1 VTITGANDKPTTVAD
16 TQTISEGATAVVMDV
31 LSNDSDDES
40 DTLSVFFVTAA
51 STKGGA
57 VTLTDGVVKY
67 TPITTDFNGEDTF
80 QYIAKDGT
88 DESALTT
95 VTVTVDK
102 VNDDPTGSVTIA
114 GDAKTGQTLTASN
127 TIADVDGLG
136 SITYSWTGTKDGEDN
151 RTATGETLVLT
162 DDDVGYVYTV
172 AAGYTDDDGTAES
185 VAAATPTS
193 AVVDIVK
200 LVQIR
205 NISETTE
212 SAASIDLYTTDG
224 TGGSTKKL
232 IQFEVWLDATDIT
245 GLGDNGNATEIRA
258 VEWDFDWTSTLE
270 VFGISLTE
278 TSLSIVGGSVTDYI
292 GTKDTTEL
300 TLNGATGAAVI
311 AGDGTAIVNT
321 DTSDDSIFAGN
332 IQIEKKIATMYVN
345 PTDTEIDVDI
355 ILKDFVV
362 ATDDGEVVPLVY
374 SVDIL

>member
-1 VTITGANDKPTTVAD
+1 
-16 TQTISEGATAVVMDV
+16 
-31 LSNDSDDES
+31 
-40 DTLSVFFVTAA
+40 
-51 STKGGA
+51 

-67 TPITTDFNGEDTF
+67 TPINTDFNGEDTF

-162 DDDVGYVYTV
+162 DDDIGYVYTV

-245 GLGDNGNATEIRA
+245 GLGDNGSATEIRG

-332 IQIEKKIATMYVN
+332 IQIEKKIATLYVN
-345 PTDTEIDVDI
+345 PTDTETDVDI